1 MSRADIETRRI
12 RVAEMLLEGR
22 SQRQMAKALG
32 VGLATINRDVK
43 AVRAEWADRRVELL
57 DSVGA
62 EDLARTDA
70 AIAAIWS
77 QVVAG
82 KLIAVDRLVS
92 LLQYRAR
99 VLGLESAQKTQLDVG
114 DVLAGILERL
124 AHQGSPADDNN

>member
-82 KLIAVDRLVS
+82 KLFAVDRLVS

-99 VLGLESAQKTQLDVG
+99 VLGLGSAQKTQLDVG

-124 AHQGSPADDNN
+124 AAAGSPADDNN